1 MTLKRTGSG
10 TIDKDH
16 EPGCKKTGTKRML
29 YTMDERQL
37 LRLWSVMHC
46 FAQIRE
52 INDPV
57 TQSEILTNAQMLLTA
72 FVLDLKPLV
81 GDQTSS
87 APSRTSLGQIVT
99 FDA

>member
-1 MTLKRTGSG
+1 MNLVANETGM
-10 TIDKDH
+10 
-16 EPGCKKTGTKRML
+16 KKMV
-29 YTMDERQL
+29 YTMDECQL

-46 FAQIRE
+46 FTQVRE

-72 FVLDLKPLV
+72 FVIDLKPLV

-87 APSRTSLGQIVT
+87 APPKTSLDQIVT